1 MSKEK
6 GSFEIKQ
13 LTKRRTQK
21 NSLPNN
27 SSKKHRSKS
36 STFRIKKA
44 FEQTSR
50 LKKKRKSLRKNTM
63 VIRTGRML
71 TKAPSLNDIKISFTR
86 KKNRK
91 KKKIKKQKNTTT
103 SSKFNNKKK
112 RGNNHNRNGN
122 EDKNKNKSHKKNKKK
137 KLSEKQRKQQNA
149 KKKME
154 KNNSHVS
161 QKHKKNKRKEKRKRK
176 PQNESLKLLKKLL
189 KLQKEN
195 QKYETQTA
203 KLNKEELNNLIQE
216 GSKNIKQQTLLG
228 NELRLLLKKSQTE
241 KQELT
246 KELNGLI
253 KRQLQSNPEEMDEQ
267 TEMFQKKTRK
277 IQKLEKEMKKIK
289 MRSLTMQKT
298 GVVFDSEQQL
308 KSLLRKLKKI
318 TKDCNQYRNDL
329 NLKTSEY
336 LELQQ
341 QLEQRKLE
349 NSNRKN
355 SNELILIKQSIQDIK
370 ISLKKKNSQIR
381 IFERQKRD
389 LLKCIQKKNND
400 DLHGNFNKLK
410 FELNKKS
417 EINNQLRSLKNQ
429 LIFALN
435 DRSEEKSR
443 NSDESDS
450 DYIQSEF
457 EESKSLLSSKSG
469 DIFLSKN
476 HLKSEVENFSDD
488 ELNQN
493 LLIKDHNSENIT
505 KSGEKN
511 IHKHDHTNKNKNGEG
526 GENENGNKNENENE
540 NENEKNSGNEKEK
553 KHVNYDDDDDDDDD
567 DDESNSEELM
577 VKDEHQINSLE
588 SLFSIPIAID
598 YFKEFLFEQLNQ
610 ENVLFYLDVVNFK
623 QRCSIDKKLLKK
635 LAKIIYEKY
644 IKNQSIFE
652 INIDFK
658 CRALIT
664 SKIKNKEYSIDM
676 FDKAREIVYIHMNLN
691 SFEEFKKSK
700 LYQDFLNQSKKNK
713 GESYEFKAH
722 KTAMLVSRGNEIEA
736 LNLSFKFKRKV
747 SNGTVVSTN
756 LIQMLIE
763 LVGTYSTVS
772 SKEID
777 FQLLSRAISFHRFV
791 DKTTELQKVK
801 LRSLNEKERTIF
813 FLNVYNCLIYHSA
826 IINGIPNNDSSSRKK
841 FFHYSRYSI
850 GGMLFSL
857 DDIRYGILRE
867 NVKFNNKKKIMYFGK
882 DDKRTQF
889 SVRFDKRILFSL
901 NDFELSDFR
910 LIPFNVQNLNQQLS
924 EIANLA
930 LNRHITINKSNK
942 KIYIPRVFKKYAK
955 SFGKNDKLF
964 LNWIIKNIMKNQ
976 NSSGYS
982 VKFTLNPLFQSII
995 IDNKLAVNRYS
1006 KKIIKKKKKIILS
1019 SSSPTIPFKS
1029 NKPTNFQNFN
1039 KQNDLIK
1046 FSKREN
1052 NLIQGSKMFEDLDPD
1067 SDEKNEEMQN
1077 TKSKKIFKIKN
1088 KSIFKFS
1095 FTRSMTDSIVLEKS
1109 KN

>member
-6 GSFEIKQ
+6 GSSETSQ
-13 LTKRRTQK
+13 LIKRRTQK
-21 NSLPNN
+21 NSLRNT
-27 SSKKHRSKS
+27 SFKKQRSKS

-44 FEQTSR
+44 FEHTGR
-50 LKKKRKSLRKNTM
+50 KKKNKRKSLRKNTM
-63 VIRTGRML
+63 IIRTGRML
-71 TKAPSLNDIKISFTR
+71 TKAPSLNDLKISFKR
-86 KKNRK
+86 KKTNK
-91 KKKIKKQKNTTT
+91 KKTIKTHKIKKKYTVT
-103 SSKFNNKKK
+103 SNKPQNNK
-112 RGNNHNRNGN
+112 N
-122 EDKNKNKSHKKNKKK
+122 KKNKKEK
-137 KLSEKQRKQQNA
+137 RSEKQRIQQKV
-149 KKKME
+149 KKKTE
-154 KNNSHVS
+154 RNSSLAS
-161 QKHKKNKRKEKRKRK
+161 QKRKKKSTRK
-176 PQNESLKLLKKLL
+176 PQNEPLKLLKKLL

-195 QKYETQTA
+195 QKYENQKS

-228 NELRLLLKKSQTE
+228 NELRLLLKKSQME

-246 KELNGLI
+246 KELNSLI
-253 KRQLQSNPEEMDEQ
+253 KRQLKSNPEYIDEQ
-267 TEMFQKKTRK
+267 TKLFHKKTKK

-289 MRSLTMQKT
+289 TRSLTIQRT
-298 GVVFDSEQQL
+298 GIVLDSEQHL

-318 TKDCNQYRNDL
+318 TKDANQYRNDL

-355 SNELILIKQSIQDIK
+355 SNELLLIKQSIQDIR

-381 IFERQKRD
+381 ILEREKRD
-389 LLKCIQKKNND
+389 LLKLIQKKNND
-400 DLHGNFNKLK
+400 DLNGNFNKLK
-410 FELNKKS
+410 FQLNKKS

-429 LIFALN
+429 LVFALN
-435 DRSEEKSR
+435 DRSEEKTR

-457 EESKSLLSSKSG
+457 EETKSLLSSKSG
-469 DIFLSKN
+469 DIYLSKME
-476 HLKSEVENFSDD
+476 LKSEVENFSDD
-488 ELNQN
+488 EPNQN
-493 LLIKDHNSENIT
+493 LLIKEYNR
-505 KSGEKN
+505 KN
-511 IHKHDHTNKNKNGEG
+511 IIKAIQKNTNNNENKNN
-526 GENENGNKNENENE
+526 NGNGDGNENENE
-540 NENEKNSGNEKEK
+540 NENENGNEFENNSENEKEK
-553 KHVNYDDDDDDDDD
+553 KHVNNGDDDSD
-567 DDESNSEELM
+567 DDEGYNSEELM

-676 FDKAREIVYIHMNLN
+676 FDKAREIVYVHMNLN

-722 KTAMLVSRGNEIEA
+722 KTAMLISRGNEIEA

-747 SNGTVVSTN
+747 SNGVIVSTN

-763 LVGTYSTVS
+763 LIGSYSTVS

-801 LRSLNEKERTIF
+801 LRSLNEQERTIF

-826 IINGIPNNDSSSRKK
+826 IINGIPNNDSNSLKK
-841 FFHYSRYSI
+841 FFRNSRYSI

-857 DDIRYGILRE
+857 DDIRCGILRE
-867 NVKFNNKKKIMYFGK
+867 NVKFHNKKKIMYFGK

-910 LIPFNVQNLNQQLS
+910 LIPFNRQNFNQQLS
-924 EIANLA
+924 EVANLA
-930 LNRHITINKSNK
+930 LNKHIIINKLNK

-976 NSSGYS
+976 NSTGYS
-982 VKFTLNPLFQSII
+982 IKFTLNPLFQSII
-995 IDNKLAVNRYS
+995 IDRKLTVNRYS
-1006 KKIIKKKKKIILS
+1006 KKNIKKGKKIILS
-1019 SSSPTIPFKS
+1019 SPSSPTIPFKS
-1029 NKPTNFQNFN
+1029 NKPTIDQDSNTKKVLIQFN
-1039 KQNDLIK
+1039 KN
-1046 FSKREN
+1046 EN
-1052 NLIQGSKMFEDLDPD
+1052 NLIQGSKMLQDQDFDLD
-1067 SDEKNEEMQN
+1067 SKNEEMLN

-1088 KSIFKFS
+1088 KKIFKFS
-1095 FTRSMTDSIVLEKS
+1095 FTRSVTDSDVLEKS